1 MVTHSSVVA
10 WRIPGTGKPGGLSS
24 MGSHRVGHDWIDLAA
39 AAASVVA
46 WRIPGTGEP
55 GGLSSMG
62 SHRVR
67 HDWSDLAVA
76 AAAELSWASF
86 HMPLDCH
93 LYVFLGEMS
102 VSVFCSL
109 LIGLF
114 VFPILSCM
122 SCLYILEVDHL
133 KYHYERSPHQNISQG
148 HIGNLDHC
156 FLSETKEWG
165 KNYACYVRREV
176 DIINLYHFIQN
187 MKIN

>member
-1 MVTHSSVVA
+1 
-10 WRIPGTGKPGGLSS
+10 
-24 MGSHRVGHDWIDLAA
+24 
-39 AAASVVA
+39 
-46 WRIPGTGEP
+46 
-55 GGLSSMG
+55 
-62 SHRVR
+62 
-67 HDWSDLAVA
+67 
-76 AAAELSWASF
+76 
-86 HMPLDCH
+86 MPLDCH